1 VGDDFIGKQVIG
13 EVDLRAIGL
22 STRSLRLVTRWLKEP
37 LPVTT
42 ELIRVRRSAVGLNF
56 GDFRTTIPVWV
67 AMISRSGRI
76 GFERSGCGLSS
87 AMPFILINGFGVS

>member
-1 VGDDFIGKQVIG
+1 VGDDFIGKQVVG

-42 ELIRVRRSAVGLNF
+42 ELIRVMRSAVGLNL
-56 GDFRTTIPVWV
+56 RRV
-67 AMISRSGRI
+67 
-76 GFERSGCGLSS
+76 
-87 AMPFILINGFGVS
+87 